1 MAAVTALSSTH
12 YPNPTGHE
20 RQDQVV
26 IADGAGERWAG
37 DAKLEKRHGGK
48 SWMPDEDSNLD

>member
-12 YPNPTGHE
+12 RPTGHE
-20 RQDQVV
+20 RYDQAV

-37 DAKLEKRHGGK
+37 NAGA
-48 SWMPDEDSNLD
+48 

>member
-26 IADGAGERWAG
+26 IADGADERWAG
-37 DAKLEKRHGGK
+37 NAGA
-48 SWMPDEDSNLD
+48 